1 MTEILF
7 REAIKRGLQEALDND
22 PSVFLMGEDI
32 GAYGGAYAVTDGFLT
47 KYGSKR
53 IKDTPISEATFIG
66 AGIGAAA
73 AGLRPVVEL
82 MSMSFSLVAFDQI
95 VNMAANLRYMS
106 GGQISV
112 PMVIRAPTG
121 AGVQLGATHS
131 QAFETWLA
139 EVPGLKCVC
148 PSTPYDALGLIRSAI
163 KDNNPVIFAEPAL
176 LYGSRGEVPDDYY
189 EIPLGKASVSLIG
202 TDVTLVSYGAGMR
215 VVNEAAEKL
224 GERGVSAEVIDLRS
238 LQPVDM
244 QTLAESAVKTAR
256 VVLLDTSR
264 RRGGAMSE
272 IASDLQEA
280 VGDWLD
286 GPVTRVGAEDTPWPY
301 NRNLEQDSMP
311 HADDVVAAVGQAFG
325 I

>member
-1 MTEILF
+1 
-7 REAIKRGLQEALDND
+7 
-22 PSVFLMGEDI
+22 MGEDI
-32 GAYGGAYAVTDGFLT
+32 GAYGGAYAVTDGFLK
-47 KYGSKR
+47 KYGPKR

-66 AGIGAAA
+66 AGIGAAS

-82 MSMSFSLVAFDQI
+82 MSISFALVGFDQI

-131 QAFETWLA
+131 QAFETWFA

-148 PSTPYDALGLIRSAI
+148 PSTPYDALGLIRTAI

-189 EIPLGKASVSLIG
+189 EIPLGKANVFRTGNDL
-202 TDVTLVSYGAGMR
+202 TLVSYGAGMR
-215 VVNEAAEKL
+215 VINEAADKL
-224 GERGVSAEVIDLRS
+224 GERGVSVEVIDLRS

-244 QTLAESAVKTAR
+244 QTLSESAAKTAR
-256 VVLLDTSR
+256 VVLVDTAR

-272 IASDLQEA
+272 IASDLQEL

-301 NRNLEQDSMP
+301 NRGLEQDSMP
-311 HADDVVAAVGQAFG
+311 HAADVVAAVEKTFG